1 MDVGVLAALLVLL
14 DLVLDRQAL
23 TLGPGAQVVVVDLDL
38 ETKASGGIVGHSFP
52 TSSADVVVVFAGSF
66 ALDQKLASQPSQHLV
81 GHLLHRG

>member
-23 TLGPGAQVVVVDLDL
+23 ALGPGAQVVVVDLDL
-38 ETKASGGIVGHSFP
+38 EPKASGGIVGHSFP

-66 ALDQKLASQPSQHLV
+66 ALDQKLASQPSQDLV